1 MTIDFDLDQ
10 LTARG
15 QKLLLMKSNEWK
27 CTPSEA
33 FARILDLAAKKAG
46 VKAERP
52 NPNEKEAA

>member
-10 LTARG
+10 LTARA

-33 FARILDLAAKKAG
+33 FARILDQLAKKAKITTTEE
-46 VKAERP
+46 V
-52 NPNEKEAA
+52 AA

>member
-46 VKAERP
+46 VKAEP
-52 NPNEKEAA
+52 EQTAA

>member
-10 LTARG
+10 LTPRG

-33 FARILDLAAKKAG
+33 FARILDEVAKKAK
-46 VKAERP
+46 VMAPEP
-52 NPNEKEAA
+52 KEAA